1 MKHDFDFKGAAEMP
15 YNPRDYN
22 LPIWRDEDHLPPQE
36 TVTEEKAPQAAES
49 LTAEAAKNKL
59 RLWAEE
65 QLGYHEGDGNSN
77 KYADTPGL
85 AEMYGW
91 NPQNQPWC
99 DVFVDSGFISCFGLE
114 NACKMT
120 YQPMGAGSALCRQSA
135 QYYKDNGAF
144 FQTPEIGDQVFFY
157 SAGDINHTG
166 VVVRV
171 VGGSIVTVEGNS
183 SDSVAERCYSVSDS
197 KIAGYGRPNW
207 TAVNLEGIKDY
218 GVGVEPGEPGIVEE
232 QRAKRSILKKGMIG
246 EDVRELQEKL
256 VKLGYDTGGVEGK
269 YGTKTFIAVAKLQE
283 EHQLTPVDGEAG
295 PVTMTLIDSLLDE
308 QPAVH
313 EPAPDLRDTLAAL
326 AEYLQ
331 TDEFLQGFNNYIER
345 SKEK

>member
-1 MKHDFDFKGAAEMP
+1 MIHDFDFKGAAEMP

-99 DVFVDSGFISCFGLE
+99 DVFVDAGFITCFGLE
-114 NACKMT
+114 NACEMT
-120 YQPMGAGSALCRQSA
+120 YQPMGAGSALCKQSA
-135 QYYKDNGAF
+135 QYYKDAGAF
-144 FQTPEIGDQVFFY
+144 HQRPEVGDQVFFY
-157 SAGDINHTG
+157 ASGDINHTG
-166 VVVRV
+166 IVVRV

-183 SDSVAERCYSVSDS
+183 SDQVAERCYSVSDS

-207 TAVNLEGIKDY
+207 A
-218 GVGVEPGEPGIVEE
+218 
-232 QRAKRSILKKGMIG
+232 A
-246 EDVRELQEKL
+246 
-256 VKLGYDTGGVEGK
+256 VEGK
-269 YGTKTFIAVAKLQE
+269 DIDAPTTDHIADAGKKEDERRTYTLTMPYLQCGSY
-283 EHQLTPVDGEAG
+283 GEAVWAVQTLLQAHNISCGSYGADKDFGADTEKAVREYQRKHGLRADGVVG
-295 PVTMTLIDSLLDE
+295 P
-308 QPAVH
+308 
-313 EPAPDLRDTLAAL
+313 DTGAAL
-326 AEYLQ
+326 FGGDVYVPEEKTEPKA
-331 TDEFLQGFNNYIER
+331 DSFWNNLLTKIR
-345 SKEK
+345 K